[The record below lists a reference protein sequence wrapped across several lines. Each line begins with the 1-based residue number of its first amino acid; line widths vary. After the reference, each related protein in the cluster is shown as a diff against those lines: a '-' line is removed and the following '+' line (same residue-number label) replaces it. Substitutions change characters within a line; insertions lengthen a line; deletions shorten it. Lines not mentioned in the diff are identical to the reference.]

1 MHGKI
6 ALIALYS
13 AIASVIRP
21 SDFIQSRDMSE
32 AVNFIRQEIEADLK
46 NGRYN
51 EVVTRFPPEP
61 NGYLHIGH
69 AKSIWLNFGIA
80 EDYNG
85 RCTLRFDD
93 TNPAREDQEFVK
105 AIEED
110 VRWLGF
116 KWSEISHASDYFN
129 QLHRFAIEL
138 IEKGLAYVDS
148 LNAEQIKQYRGT
160 LSQPGTDSP
169 FRNRPVQENLD
180 LFERMRLGEFAEG
193 EQVLRAKIDMASP
206 NMNLRD
212 PVIYRILHHPHQ
224 RTGNQWRIYP
234 LYDFAHGQGDAIEGV
249 THSLC
254 TLEFEDHRA
263 LYNWF
268 LDNLSV
274 PGRPRQIEFS
284 RMNLDYTVMSKR
296 MLTRLVEDNH
306 VDGWDDPRMPTL
318 SGLRRRGYTP
328 QAIRNFIASVGITK
342 RDNIIGIGVL
352 ENSIREDLDPIAPRA
367 MAVLNPLKVI
377 IENYPAGQTEEI
389 EASNHPGNQA
399 MGARKIGL
407 SREIFIER
415 DDFMEDPPKK
425 FYRLGPGRK
434 VRLRYAFVIDC
445 KQVIRNSDGEITQ
458 LICEYDPHTRHG
470 KQPESGKVRGI
481 IHWVSA
487 RHCVDGE
494 VRLYDRLFSKA
505 NPLADKS
512 RDFTATINP
521 DSLRILANCKLEPM
535 LAEAVGEVRYQFE
548 RLGYFYPDKEHGA
561 MQPVYNRIVTLRD
574 TWAKLQQ
581 QTNHTL
587 V

>member
-1 MHGKI
+1 
-6 ALIALYS
+6 
-13 AIASVIRP
+13 
-21 SDFIQSRDMSE
+21 MSE
-32 AVNFIRQEIEADLK
+32 SAKPVNFIRQEIEADLNSGK
-46 NGRYN
+46 HK
-51 EVVTRFPPEP
+51 EIVTRFPPEP

-80 EDYNG
+80 RDYNG

-93 TNPAREDQEFVK
+93 TNPAKEDREFVR

-116 KWSEISHASDYFN
+116 EWSEITHASDYFD
-129 QLHRFAIEL
+129 QLYQFAIEL

-160 LSQPGTDSP
+160 LSEAGRNSP
-169 FRNRPVQENLD
+169 FRNRATPENRD
-180 LFERMRLGEFAEG
+180 LFERMRRGEFTQG
-193 EQVLRAKIDMASP
+193 EHVLRAKINMASP

-212 PVIYRILHHPHQ
+212 PVIYRILHHAHQ
-224 RTGNQWRIYP
+224 RTGEKWCIYP

-263 LYNWF
+263 LYDWF
-268 LDNLSV
+268 LDNLSI
-274 PGRPRQIEFS
+274 PSRPRQIEFS

-306 VDGWDDPRMPTL
+306 VHGWDDPRMPTL

-328 QAIRNFIASVGITK
+328 QAIHKFISAVGITR
-342 RDNIIGIGVL
+342 RDHMIGMDVL
-352 ENSIREDLDPIAPRA
+352 ENSIREDLDPVAPRA
-367 MAVLNPLKVI
+367 MAVLNPLKVV

-389 EASNHPGNQA
+389 EVPNHPGNAA
-399 MGARKIGL
+399 MGCRSIGL

-434 VRLRYAFVIDC
+434 VRLRYGFVIHC
-445 KQVIRNSDGEITQ
+445 KEVIRDADGEITQ
-458 LICEYDPHTRHG
+458 LNCEYDPDTRHG
-470 KQPESGKVRGI
+470 KQPESGKVKGI

-487 RHCVDGE
+487 EHCVDGE
-494 VRLYDRLFSKA
+494 VRLYDRLFSTA

-512 RDFTATINP
+512 GDFTTLLNP
-521 DSLRILANCKLEPM
+521 DSVRILTRCKLELM
-535 LAEAVGEVRYQFE
+535 LAEVPGDVRYQFE
-548 RLGYFYPDKEHGA
+548 RLGYFYPDPEHDA
-561 MQPVYNRIVTLRD
+561 RRPVYNRIVTLRD
-574 TWAKLQQ
+574 TWAKLQK
-581 QTNHTL
+581 
-587 V
+587 